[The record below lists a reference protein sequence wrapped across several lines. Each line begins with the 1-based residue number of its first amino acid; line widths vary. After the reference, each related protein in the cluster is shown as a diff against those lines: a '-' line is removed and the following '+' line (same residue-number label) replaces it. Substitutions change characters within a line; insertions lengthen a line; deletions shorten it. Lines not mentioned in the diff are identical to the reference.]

1 MPNYTLLPEQQE
13 VVDFYKKRK
22 WFFNSSDMGTG
33 KTLMTLDIAFTT
45 GREDVLIIC
54 PKSLIDVWRREIL
67 KHFNA
72 EFLNKFTIINY
83 EKLKSKMGTW
93 DMVVIDE
100 AHYTKNILAK
110 RTDSI
115 INMLNLVRPEYL
127 AMLSGTPMIN
137 SAADYFPYFKIMS
150 MRHAVF
156 NEDNRR
162 VPLKQ
167 WVFQNKYC
175 LQRLMKIPTG
185 RILGGQR
192 EFREVTKFYGVKNR
206 DELHE
211 HLKVFMK
218 SVDSSKIVG
227 HLKEVEHKIYIDS
240 ESFRVPKETK
250 KQLSDLVDEMKR
262 ALDENDEEA
271 FMTSKRRSAE
281 IKTAFTVMLFNQL
294 AEDGES
300 TVIFTDHRHSCLELS
315 TVLKIPHLIG
325 GTTNFHTRDAVN
337 KFNDTINYNG
347 IVCTYKVGGEGH
359 DFTKASRMIFN
370 DLPFTY
376 KDYAQAKARIKRKN
390 QTKVCVYY
398 TIFFNELDEKLS
410 KMVLEKKSYV
420 EEMAI

>member
-67 KHFNA
+67 KHFSA

-115 INMLNLVRPEYL
+115 ISMLNLVRPEYL

-156 NEDNRR
+156 NEENRR

-211 HLKVFMK
+211 HLKVF
-218 SVDSSKIVG
+218 I
-227 HLKEVEHKIYIDS
+227 
-240 ESFRVPKETK
+240 
-250 KQLSDLVDEMKR
+250 
-262 ALDENDEEA
+262 A
-271 FMTSKRRSAE
+271 FGKNER
-281 IKTAFTVMLFNQL
+281 IQYNL
-294 AEDGES
+294 
-300 TVIFTDHRHSCLELS
+300 
-315 TVLKIPHLIG
+315 
-325 GTTNFHTRDAVN
+325 
-337 KFNDTINYNG
+337 NY
-347 IVCTYKVGGEGH
+347 
-359 DFTKASRMIFN
+359 
-370 DLPFTY
+370 
-376 KDYAQAKARIKRKN
+376 
-390 QTKVCVYY
+390 
-398 TIFFNELDEKLS
+398 EK
-410 KMVLEKKSYV
+410 
-420 EEMAI
+420 